1 MAPLK
6 NVVHFIKRN
15 SHFNMSNELYQGIF
29 IPYSGRP
36 EEIKINIESG
46 DIQRKLNCKL
56 TDHVTLWAKNYKLS
70 LFCDDFS
77 IKKHLPMN
85 PLATHLVLNL
95 FGNIYPAEIR
105 GDIILLDDKKK
116 LSIKDLSSLL
126 KASLN
131 EFRIEEIATHLLT
144 DLFQLKFL
152 NNYSSKKNLVEF
164 TFYVVK

>member
-1 MAPLK
+1 MTPLK

-36 EEIKINIESG
+36 EEIKINNESG
-46 DIQRKLNCKL
+46 DIWQKLNCKL

-85 PLATHLVLNL
+85 PLAFST
-95 FGNIYPAEIR
+95 
-105 GDIILLDDKKK
+105 
-116 LSIKDLSSLL
+116 
-126 KASLN
+126 
-131 EFRIEEIATHLLT
+131 
-144 DLFQLKFL
+144 
-152 NNYSSKKNLVEF
+152 
-164 TFYVVK
+164 